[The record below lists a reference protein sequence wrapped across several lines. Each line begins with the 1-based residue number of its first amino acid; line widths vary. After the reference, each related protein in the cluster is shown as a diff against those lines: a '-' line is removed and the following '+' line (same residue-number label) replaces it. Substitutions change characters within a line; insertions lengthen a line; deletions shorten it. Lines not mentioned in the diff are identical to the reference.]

1 MSTLE
6 EAMLH
11 LSASDLRFLVETVAT
26 NRRDYDHIANLVR
39 GKDDL
44 LEPMLDDPKLVRR
57 LFQDEES
64 LLRISPHF
72 LFTVL
77 LRQVRHDLE
86 KETYILEVDFK
97 GKRIPVFE
105 APAVAEMLSN
115 KELRDY
121 LAEMLSSFAR
131 TNSGVIYWK
140 ERGTWHKRRFSDI
153 DMDDM
158 IELAQMIDREMRPAL
173 YKRIADIALFLS
185 GIFPDHLAVFAARH
199 KTKFSAKRT
208 LKDYEQQG
216 KRFYNLAAEQTD
228 QRDSRPALATLA
240 EKFTLARWA
249 LNTLSDR
256 YVKTLR
262 AHYFQSPTD
271 AGKDARNGE

>member
-1 MSTLE
+1 
-6 EAMLH
+6 MLN
-11 LSASDLRFLVETVAT
+11 LSESDLRFLVETVAT
-26 NRRDYDHIANLVR
+26 SRRDYDHIANLVR

-72 LFTVL
+72 LFSVL

-158 IELAQMIDREMRPAL
+158 IELAHMIDREMRPAL

-199 KTKFSAKRT
+199 KTMFSAKRT

-216 KRFYNLAAEQTD
+216 KRFYSLAAEQTD
-228 QRDSRPALATLA
+228 QRAWRPALETLA

-262 AHYFQSPTD
+262 AHYFRLPTD
-271 AGKDARNGE
+271 ARKDAGME

>member
-1 MSTLE
+1 
-6 EAMLH
+6 MLH
-11 LSASDLRFLVETVAT
+11 LSESDLRFLIETVAT

-39 GKDDL
+39 DKDDL
-44 LEPMLDDPKLVRR
+44 LEPMLDDPKLVKR
-57 LFQDEES
+57 LFQEEET
-64 LLRISPHF
+64 LVRISPHF

-105 APAVAEMLSN
+105 APAVAQMLSN
-115 KELRDY
+115 KQMRDY
-121 LAEMLSSFAR
+121 MAEMLSSFAR
-131 TNSGVIYWK
+131 TNSGVICWK

-158 IELAQMIDREMRPAL
+158 IELAQMIDPEMRPAL

-199 KTKFSAKRT
+199 KTMF
-208 LKDYEQQG
+208 
-216 KRFYNLAAEQTD
+216 
-228 QRDSRPALATLA
+228 
-240 EKFTLARWA
+240 
-249 LNTLSDR
+249 
-256 YVKTLR
+256 
-262 AHYFQSPTD
+262 
-271 AGKDARNGE
+271 